1 MIEQKLKKI
10 ERPIPPKTSVLGVA
24 DGYPSDFSGNVVGC
38 QNFLN
43 HDHTVRF
50 NKFGE
55 KVRIFRHKTK
65 NAKEKNGQF
74 RSMRI
79 LRRELKITSI

>member
-1 MIEQKLKKI
+1 MSLIY
-10 ERPIPPKTSVLGVA
+10 A
-24 DGYPSDFSGNVVGC
+24 
-38 QNFLN
+38 
-43 HDHTVRF
+43 TVRF

-55 KVRIFRHKTK
+55 KVRTLRHKTK

-79 LRRELKITSI
+79 LRGQLEIISIWLRFISWPGVAGWLSLSLNGAKRTFHDN